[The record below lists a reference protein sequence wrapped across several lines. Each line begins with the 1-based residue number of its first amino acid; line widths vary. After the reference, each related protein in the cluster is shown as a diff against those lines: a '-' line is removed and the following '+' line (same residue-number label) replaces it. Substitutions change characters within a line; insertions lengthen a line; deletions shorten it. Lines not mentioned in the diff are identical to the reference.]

1 MKKRILSLLV
11 MLSILSSVFIMP
23 QAAVNNTVSK
33 EYISEAAGLL
43 LELGIIFEVPDSEK
57 GERELSRAD
66 FITYAAKA
74 IGIEENT
81 DVKDRYFTDIPMDHW
96 AAGYINS
103 MVELNIISLPYDKLF
118 RPNDK
123 ITQNEALKIL
133 LCMCG
138 YGDYALV
145 VGGYPNGFTEVASK
159 LEFTLLG
166 SNKALTL
173 NEAIVMIYDALCVPM
188 FDKSAGGGSQLI
200 YSESDDTLLSRYF
213 DIYMAEGL
221 VTQSTGISL
230 YGDTVKGKT
239 SAETAR
245 IVKIADEEYVTD
257 ISFYDYLGR
266 NTFVFYKQESELD
279 TPEII
284 YRAPYKKSDEV
295 KEINADD
302 LVGYE
307 NGILSYYDKNSRIE
321 KEEISQKAIIIKN
334 GQYENSNNNAAFDM
348 AKGNIRLIDTEYDGE
363 IDFVIISE
371 YSNIVVSIVDKT
383 NFIVYDDVIPSRTVN
398 LDENKKTV
406 FIESATGAKRSFF
419 DIAAGQVLTVYSSD
433 EYTRVII
440 NADGISSHVYGVKQD
455 DEGYFIELGKSESDR
470 KWYKVDEDYYREYF
484 SDAVN
489 TGKIQVSAGA
499 DVTYYLD
506 AFGNIAYITGL
517 TPDGWIFAYLVDTV
531 LDSDYDVTRVKAYT
545 QNKEFKFYELSDRV
559 TVDGSLCRDYATLQS
574 KLSKTAHGKT
584 LKKDAADNVIEDD
597 INGQLIRLKI
607 NQNGLV
613 IGIDTEYFNTESES
627 RLSLHR
633 TDERQNL
640 RYWYYLKS
648 FANGKFLFDSNTVHF
663 SVPDH
668 QDLKNASEKDFY
680 ILSGSYAAGAY
691 DVEGFKLDE
700 YAGNESAIVIYS
712 GDSESKKQGP
722 YLVDSVYEAVGDD
735 GDIVLQARLCSALSG
750 DMITINA
757 ETDEAFTFTDGDLKD
772 RIAKGD
778 LIFIYVENRG
788 DVGSIQMLCDYS
800 RRNDET
806 YNMNTGWKTT
816 SGPLQSETYHLLYSY
831 IKSRDNDV
839 VRLKYSSKPTVEDY
853 KPGNVL
859 RADYTTRIDNGSVL
873 IFDGRNIEEGTTADL
888 ISAEASG
895 VENANAYWLIVQYA
909 RVKAAVIYTD

>member
-1 MKKRILSLLV
+1 MKKRILSLFV
-11 MLSILSSVFIMP
+11 MLSILSSVFVMP
-23 QAAVNNTVSK
+23 QAKNTFSN
-33 EYISEAAGLL
+33 EYVSEAAGLL
-43 LELGIIFEVPDSEK
+43 LKLGIIFEIPDSEK
-57 GERELSRAD
+57 GAKELTRAE
-66 FITYAAKA
+66 FIIYAAKA

-81 DVKDRYFTDIPMDHW
+81 DVKDRYFTDVPMDHW
-96 AAGYINS
+96 SAGYINS
-103 MVELNIISLPYDKLF
+103 MVEMNIISMPQDKLF

-138 YGDYALV
+138 YGDYAV
-145 VGGYPNGFTEVASK
+145 VLGGYPNGFTEVASK

-188 FDKSAGGGSQLI
+188 FDKSAGANGVI
-200 YSESDDTLLSRYF
+200 YKESDDTLLSRYF
-213 DIYMAEGL
+213 DVYMAEGL
-221 VTQSTGISL
+221 VTQSTGIAL
-230 YGDTVKGKT
+230 YGDTVTGKN

-245 IVKIADEEYVTD
+245 IVKIADEEYVSD

-266 NTFVFYKQESELD
+266 NTFIFYKQESELD

-295 KEINADD
+295 KEINAED
-302 LVGYE
+302 LEGYE
-307 NGILSYYDKNSRIE
+307 NGILSYYGKNSRIE
-321 KEEISQKAIIIKN
+321 KEEISQKAVIIKN
-334 GQYENSNNNAAFDM
+334 GQFANSNNNEAFDIK
-348 AKGNIRLIDTEYDGE
+348 KGSIRLIDTEDDGKF
-363 IDFVIISE
+363 DFVMISE

-383 NFIVYDDVIPSRTVN
+383 NYIVYDDVIPSRTVN

-406 FIESATGAKRSFF
+406 FIESATGEKRSFS
-419 DIAAGQVLTVYSSD
+419 DITAGQVLTVYSSD

-440 NADGISSHVYGVKQD
+440 NSGGISAHVYAVKQD

-470 KWYKVDEDYYREYF
+470 KWYKVDEDYYTEYF

-489 TGKIQVSAGA
+489 TGKIQVSAGTE
-499 DVTYYLD
+499 VTYYLD

-517 TPDGWIFAYLVDTV
+517 TPDGWTFAYLINTAQDP
-531 LDSDYDVTRVKAYT
+531 DYDVSRIKVYT

-559 TVDGSLCRDYATLQS
+559 TVDGTLCRDYTTLQS
-574 KLSKTAHGKT
+574 KLSKTAHGKS
-584 LKKDAADNVIEDD
+584 LKKDSTGNVVEDD
-597 INGQLIRLKI
+597 INGQLIRVKI

-613 IGIDTEYFNTESES
+613 TGIDTEYFNTESES

-633 TDERQNL
+633 TEERQNL

-648 FANGKFLFDSNTVHF
+648 FANGKFLFDANTVHF

-668 QDLKNASEKDFY
+668 QELDNASEKDFY

-712 GDSESKKQGP
+712 GDSESKRQGP

-757 ETDEAFTFTDGDLKD
+757 ETEEAFNFTDGEFTD

-778 LIFIYVENRG
+778 LIFLYVENMG
-788 DVGSIQMLCDYS
+788 DVGSVTMLCDYS

-831 IKSRDNDV
+831 VKSRDNGV
-839 VRLKYSSKPTVEDY
+839 VRLKYSSKPTEEDY
-853 KPGNVL
+853 KPGNIL
-859 RADYTTRIDNGSVL
+859 KADYTTRLDNGSVL
-873 IFDGRNIEEGTTADL
+873 IFDGRNIQEGTTADL